1 MDVSAVKLTIVF
13 TESKNVKRAAKLR
26 DDFKSWFNDTDLR
39 RPFETRK
46 WAIYNYVLTM
56 EWNGSK
62 GASGDDTRAAP
73 LITAANKRPIATAA
87 MVSYCTSV
95 THFELEVL
103 LPGSTRMLRR
113 IAEVSTLK
121 ERLRRCLARDKR

>member
-1 MDVSAVKLTIVF
+1 MDVSADKLTMVF

-62 GASGDDTRAAP
+62 GASGDDTRAS
-73 LITAANKRPIATAA
+73 
-87 MVSYCTSV
+87 VSYCTSV